1 MHRNL
6 PGWQR
11 WRRLTARVLI
21 YALFIAGAMA
31 GATISG
37 TRLSADGGGAA
48 DWGLRCHRIS
58 VRECVVL
65 NREN

>member
-1 MHRNL
+1 MAKVAAADRTRPHL
-6 PGWQR
+6 S
-11 WRRLTARVLI
+11 
-21 YALFIAGAMA
+21 LFIAGAMA

-37 TRLSADGGGAA
+37 TQLSADGGGAA